1 MTDEAQLK
9 AFGCTIGKLIRRED
23 LSRPDA
29 KEAFRQVLMD
39 EQPELQQGAFL
50 AALAAK
56 GETPEE
62 IAGSWDAIY
71 EFDTVH
77 VKPATSAPLFEN
89 CGTGMDRVK
98 TFNISTASAVV
109 AAAAGVCMAKHG
121 ARAITSTCGA
131 VDVAEA
137 LGVAVECPAEVVT
150 RSIERAGIGL
160 FNGMSR
166 HVHPRALH
174 RILAQIRFGS
184 TLNIAASLANPAMPR
199 HALRGVYSSRMVGPA
214 AEVMREIGYER
225 ALVVFGRDDSGDQG
239 MDEWSVLGE
248 TEVAEI
254 SPGGRIQRYVVAP
267 EDLGVPRA
275 EYEPLRPAANVHEEA
290 ARFVALLSG
299 HDDTARTDAVCLNA
313 GPILWLMGKA
323 KDLRTGVEQAKGIL
337 ADGRARA
344 KLEEWVVT
352 QTTDANASEAKL
364 ASAARRASH

>member
-1 MTDEAQLK
+1 MANEAQLK
-9 AFGCTIGKLIRRED
+9 AFGGTIGKLIRRED
-23 LSRPDA
+23 LSRLDA

-39 EQPELQQGAFL
+39 EQPEIQQGAFL

-56 GETPEE
+56 GETPDE
-62 IAGSWDAIY
+62 IAGSWEAIY
-71 EFDTVH
+71 AFDTVH
-77 VKPATSAPLFEN
+77 VEPAVASPLFEN
-89 CGTGMDRVK
+89 CGTGMDSIK

-121 ARAITSTCGA
+121 ARAITSRCGA
-131 VDVAEA
+131 VDLAEA

-160 FNGMSR
+160 FNGMSP
-166 HVHPRALH
+166 HVHPRALY
-174 RILAQIRFGS
+174 RILSQVRFGS

-214 AEVMREIGYER
+214 AEVMREVGYER
-225 ALVVFGRDDSGDQG
+225 ALVVFGRNGSGDEG
-239 MDEWSVLGE
+239 MDEWSVLAE

-254 SPGGRIQRYVVAP
+254 SPDGRIQRYVVAP

-275 EYEPLRPAANVHEEA
+275 DYEPLEPAANVHAEA
-290 ARFVALLSG
+290 ARFVAVLSG
-299 HDDTARTDAVCLNA
+299 NDNGPRTDAVCLNA

-323 KDLRTGVEQAKGIL
+323 KDLRAGAEQARDIL

-352 QTTDANASEAKL
+352 QTTDAKASEAKL
-364 ASAARRASH
+364 AAVVRRGSR